1 MRHFLPFLLILIA
14 GNIFFISTAYCQVTV
29 SYTYDAAGRRIERN
43 IIVLNSA
50 NTDLGDAQTKNAVLT
65 DSLGN
70 QKVLIYPN
78 PTKGELKVEI
88 QGYQKDIK
96 ITINLYSL
104 TGKLLQTQN
113 PISNT
118 FSLDLSGYA
127 TGTYLLKIVLGDKVS
142 DWKIIKE

>member
-1 MRHFLPFLLILIA
+1 MKHLLPFLLTLIA
-14 GNIFFISTAYCQVTV
+14 GNLFFIQTTHCQVTV

-50 NTDLGDAQTKNAVLT
+50 NTDALNKNAVFT
-65 DSLGN
+65 DSLEN
-70 QKVLIYPN
+70 QKVIIYPN

-88 QGYQKDIK
+88 QGNRKDIK

-113 PISNT
+113 PTSNT
-118 FSLDLSGYA
+118 FSLDLSGYV
-127 TGTYLLKIVLGDKVS
+127 TGTYILKIRLGDKVS